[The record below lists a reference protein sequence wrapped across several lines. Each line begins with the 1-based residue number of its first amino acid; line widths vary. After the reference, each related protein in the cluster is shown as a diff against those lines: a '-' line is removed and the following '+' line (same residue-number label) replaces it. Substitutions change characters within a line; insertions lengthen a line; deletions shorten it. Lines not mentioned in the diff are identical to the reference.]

1 MSGDNESSPPLPLK
15 ARVADL
21 LNEID
26 RLEHSLALPAFDK
39 QDLALN
45 SVTSLLEISR
55 QELRGLSAEEC
66 QENAILL
73 AQLAFHVQRKENR
86 LKTVVQMCQANLP
99 MLIAQ
104 TVGSQRGNSL
114 EERRLLA
121 IRNNPVAYK
130 LKQVEIQHD
139 LQLTSLGYLAMRIEF
154 YSRLFAEQAKIK
166 GKQHG

>member
-1 MSGDNESSPPLPLK
+1 MSGDNESSPPLSLK
-15 ARVADL
+15 TRVPDL
-21 LNEID
+21 LSEID
-26 RLEHSLALPAFDK
+26 RLERSLALPDFDK

-45 SVTSLLEISR
+45 AVTGLLEISR
-55 QELRGLSAEEC
+55 EQLRGLSAEEC

-86 LKTVVQMCQANLP
+86 LKAVVEMCQANLP

-121 IRNNPVAYK
+121 IKNHPVAWK
-130 LKQVEIQHD
+130 LKQLETQYQ
-139 LQLTSLGYLAMRIEF
+139 LQLTGLNYLAMRIEY
-154 YSRLFAEQAKIK
+154 YSRLFHEQAKIK